1 MDSRLSTAQNSLITD
16 DRQGIQFYHCFYVF
30 AYFLVFILAHNA
42 LLQVVYEKNTEK
54 SPVAAMW
61 RYRSRIT
68 FEHLEFFIEQQKSTV
83 KCPILKQYLKEVMIN
98 INKLCSNITC
108 FLYIGGEA

>member
-1 MDSRLSTAQNSLITD
+1 MFTYILLVSL
-16 DRQGIQFYHCFYVF
+16 
-30 AYFLVFILAHNA
+30 LAHNA

-83 KCPILKQYLKEVMIN
+83 KCPILKQYLKEVN
-98 INKLCSNITC
+98 I
-108 FLYIGGEA
+108 